1 MPETTQSKG
10 IFVPS
15 QAQCAQSISLR
26 LLAHR
31 GLMTPRL
38 TATFGAMKADK
49 VSISQRDQRLTRKS
63 RLISVESGETILCAQ
78 LSIVFEN
85 LPEMLV
91 SQLRGTFTLFGQL
104 LLDHK
109 IDVSVAEPQIFQTP
123 DGRYGRRTKLT
134 ETSGG
139 IPICDVTET
148 MSHDHLLSV
157 IAQRHASLGKRKI

>member
-1 MPETTQSKG
+1 MSETTQSKG
-10 IFVPS
+10 IFVPT
-15 QAQCAQSISLR
+15 QAQCAQSLSLR

-38 TATFGAMKADK
+38 TAAFGAMTADK
-49 VSISQRDQRLTRKS
+49 VSITERDQRLTRKS
-63 RLISVESGETILCAQ
+63 RLISVESGEIILRAE

-123 DGRYGRRTKLT
+123 DGRYGRRTKIT
-134 ETSGG
+134 GTSGG
-139 IPICDVTET
+139 IPICDVAEI
-148 MSHDHLLSV
+148 MSYDPLLSV
-157 IAQRHASLGKRKI
+157 IAQRHQDQGRS